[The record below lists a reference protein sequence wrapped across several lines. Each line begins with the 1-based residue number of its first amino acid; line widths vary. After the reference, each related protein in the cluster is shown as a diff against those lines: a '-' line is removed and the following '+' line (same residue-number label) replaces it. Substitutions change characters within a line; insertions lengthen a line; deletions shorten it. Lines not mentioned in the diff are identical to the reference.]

1 MACSSTCPTQDHASF
16 GECMRNK
23 GIRVAYCNS
32 AGGHDYSKQKQW
44 DKDLDAYAD
53 ARRQGIQPASTDRSS
68 VDEAVKLSNDYGV
81 AAQA

>member
-1 MACSSTCPTQDHASF
+1 MACSSTCPTQDHQSF
-16 GECMRNK
+16 GECLRQK
-23 GIRVAYCNS
+23 GIRVAYCGI
-32 AGGHDYSKQKQW
+32 GGGDASTQKQW
-44 DKDLDAYAD
+44 DRDLDAYSA